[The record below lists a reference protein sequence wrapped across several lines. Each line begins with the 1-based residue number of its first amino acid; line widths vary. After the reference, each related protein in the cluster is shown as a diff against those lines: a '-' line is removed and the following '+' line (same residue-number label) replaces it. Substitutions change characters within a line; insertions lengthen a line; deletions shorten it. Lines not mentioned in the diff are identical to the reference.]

1 MRMVLTECEESKDD
15 GVGDEVDGVAG
26 AGEVKLPASDALVHG
41 PHLLCSLD
49 EEIQINKR
57 RLATNAL
64 QSANLMI
71 DSKIFKIAF

>member
-49 EEIQINKR
+49 GEIQINQR
-57 RLATNAL
+57 RLATKCFK
-64 QSANLMI
+64 SANIMKGY
-71 DSKIFKIAF
+71 KIFKIAF